1 MSRSFKK
8 YPVVKDWHQGMKQ
21 RTNRSLRAKMK
32 RGELD
37 DLLSGKS
44 NRYRRVY
51 ESWNISDYAA
61 RYDLHEAAQP
71 LKLIWAY
78 ERVHLLDDLINR
90 LQKRVNTKPIYEW
103 VQREIPVKKTN
114 YDDPRYWPL
123 RHHDGRLPLHS
134 AELNEWRQSFLQK

>member
-1 MSRSFKK
+1 
-8 YPVVKDWHQGMKQ
+8 MKQ
-21 RTNRSLRAKMK
+21 RTNRSLRAKIK

-103 VQREIPVKKTN
+103 VQREIPVKKRTMMT
-114 YDDPRYWPL
+114 L
-123 RHHDGRLPLHS
+123 VTGRSVIMMAGCPCIQR
-134 AELNEWRQSFLQK
+134 N